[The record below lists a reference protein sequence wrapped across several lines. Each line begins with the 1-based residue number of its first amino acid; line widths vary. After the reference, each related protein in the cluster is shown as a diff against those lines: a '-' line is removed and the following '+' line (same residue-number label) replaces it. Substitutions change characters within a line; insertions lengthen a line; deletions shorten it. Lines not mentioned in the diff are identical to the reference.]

1 MKVKVGGKN
10 ISEIAASDLEEITFD
25 QIKKAQEAQVTRER
39 QENIRQRKMEN
50 KRVDHLARALREEE
64 RDKLDSWVVEIQEQ
78 DREFIRQAQGS
89 GSFFQMRLS
98 SSFWWCA
105 QTSVSSCPHSLLPPL
120 ALDVYFQ
127 VVLHHLDFR
136 KILQYV

>member
-1 MKVKVGGKN
+1 MKKNAEKQSLKVKVGGKN

-39 QENIRQRKMEN
+39 QEKIRQRKMEN

-89 GSFFQMRLS
+89 GSFFK
-98 SSFWWCA
+98 C
-105 QTSVSSCPHSLLPPL
+105 
-120 ALDVYFQ
+120 
-127 VVLHHLDFR
+127 DFR
-136 KILQYV
+136 LHSGGVHKHLFLLVHTVCFHLLRLIFIFRSYSIT